1 MATQLG
7 LAVLLV
13 LVGILVMAVL
23 PGAGLVVG
31 VILIVVAV
39 AVIAS
44 AVRRGR
50 SAV

>member
-1 MATQLG
+1 MAAPLG

-13 LVGILVMAVL
+13 LIGILVMAVL

-31 VILIVVAV
+31 VILIVAAI
-39 AVIAS
+39 AVIGS
-44 AVRRGR
+44 AFRRGR

>member
-1 MATQLG
+1 MAAPLG

-13 LVGILVMAVL
+13 LIGILVMAVL

-31 VILIVVAV
+31 VILIVA
-39 AVIAS
+39 AIALIGS
-44 AVRRGR
+44 AFRRGR